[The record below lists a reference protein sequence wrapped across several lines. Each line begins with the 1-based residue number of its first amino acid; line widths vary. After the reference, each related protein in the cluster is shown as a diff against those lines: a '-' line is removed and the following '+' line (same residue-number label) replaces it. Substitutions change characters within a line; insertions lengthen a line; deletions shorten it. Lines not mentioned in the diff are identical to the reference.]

1 MMEDVLGTNLTNLR
15 LAKVSHEK
23 LESLS
28 KGVNWATQV
37 NRKWYLLPF
46 NMSWRYCL
54 SLIGKTIGIVT

>member
-46 NMSWRYCL
+46 NMS
-54 SLIGKTIGIVT
+54 